1 MYCAI
6 QKLTRKRPDPYG
18 GYKEIKAYP
27 LEMSINGVEQVPI
40 WRWEWTGGRF
50 ERPHLEAYK
59 ISLHQSFR
67 EGGKVKKRQF
77 SVCTMSWYN
86 IIDVWWGDCVLGGED
101 AIVEKTGLDA
111 AEINRLID
119 AKLDP
124 LRERILAEYD
134 KSPEHLAHL
143 EHRRILDTHEKARAR
158 FCERYGV
165 DSDEYSKCYDVF
177 GVLRNEEY
185 LEKIKAEHKARKSSY
200 RQYTGSNYS
209 GWSSGSYSLSSAST
223 YTEDETGILRQFYK
237 TLAKKY
243 HPDLNPERDTTK
255 EMQLL
260 NRIKDE
266 WNV

>member
-1 MYCAI
+1 MRLV
-6 QKLTRKRPDPYG
+6 QSR
-18 GYKEIKAYP
+18 
-27 LEMSINGVEQVPI
+27 
-40 WRWEWTGGRF
+40 
-50 ERPHLEAYK
+50 
-59 ISLHQSFR
+59 IS
-67 EGGKVKKRQF
+67 
-77 SVCTMSWYN
+77 
-86 IIDVWWGDCVLGGED
+86 
-101 AIVEKTGLDA
+101 
-111 AEINRLID
+111 RLID

-143 EHRRILDTHEKARAR
+143 EHRRILDAHEKARAR
-158 FCERYGV
+158 FCEQYGV

-177 GVLRNEEY
+177 GVLRNAEY
-185 LEKIKAEHKARKSSY
+185 LEKIKARQSSY
-200 RQYTGSNYS
+200 QQYAGSNYS

>member
-1 MYCAI
+1 MYCVV

-124 LRERILAEYD
+124 LRERILPWRWPLLSFKTPVRGSRSISRE
-134 KSPEHLAHL
+134 SQ
-143 EHRRILDTHEKARAR
+143 I
-158 FCERYGV
+158 
-165 DSDEYSKCYDVF
+165 
-177 GVLRNEEY
+177 
-185 LEKIKAEHKARKSSY
+185 RKSSM
-200 RQYTGSNYS
+200 R
-209 GWSSGSYSLSSAST
+209 
-223 YTEDETGILRQFYK
+223 
-237 TLAKKY
+237 
-243 HPDLNPERDTTK
+243 
-255 EMQLL
+255 
-260 NRIKDE
+260 
-266 WNV
+266 